1 MLRRKRALRFTLKAD
16 IARQNYITV
25 FIGNQYARGNI
36 MLYSGNDDTTVFD
49 PFAGREYSSLIMD
62 IIKRQYLKG
71 QILLCYNENPSAA
84 GKADGTVD
92 LKLVPTGRIQAYGAS
107 VYSNVTEDSKYI
119 YSIASH
125 TEPYYTPQDDKTD
138 MK

>member
-1 MLRRKRALRFTLKAD
+1 MKIPQQL
-16 IARQNYITV
+16 V
-25 FIGNQYARGNI
+25 
-36 MLYSGNDDTTVFD
+36 
-49 PFAGREYSSLIMD
+49 
-62 IIKRQYLKG
+62 
-71 QILLCYNENPSAA
+71 
-84 GKADGTVD
+84 KADGTVD